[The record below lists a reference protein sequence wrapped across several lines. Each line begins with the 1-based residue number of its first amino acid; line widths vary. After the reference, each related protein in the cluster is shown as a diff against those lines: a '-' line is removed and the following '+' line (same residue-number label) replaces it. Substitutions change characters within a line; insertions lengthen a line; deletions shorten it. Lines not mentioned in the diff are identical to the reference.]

1 MGSVIG
7 KGGSKIREIQEASG
21 ARLQASEQMLPQSTE
36 VSISIQFN
44 KVASFNFTFSES

>member
-1 MGSVIG
+1 MMIHRLVIPNARMGSVIG

-36 VSISIQFN
+36 VRDGPHC
-44 KVASFNFTFSES
+44 